1 MEVKLKSLKNQ
12 YLLSANE
19 LAEIAVTENN
29 NKSKYNEIYK
39 TIRAIERNVLEGSK
53 GRQALFYVLG
63 NPDKSDILLANVINL
78 IEADSLKDIIYL
90 NFDYRSKANVPGV
103 WEFLSGDAKWSEVK
117 LAVTKKRSYFYVP
130 PGDAKRRVK
139 FLASSRRSKMFKA
152 LANTESYEMIL
163 SRALAAGYTI
173 ENTLIQKEIDDIYI
187 FCFLD
192 TLEKGDIHLLNS
204 YLDRDKV
211 KGLFVFT

>member
-1 MEVKLKSLKNQ
+1 MLFIFLSTILVNEFTSTKIRDTWILINRLGIEPDMEVKLKSLKNQ

-103 WEFLSGDAKWSEVK
+103 GVFVG
-117 LAVTKKRSYFYVP
+117 
-130 PGDAKRRVK
+130 RR
-139 FLASSRRSKMFKA
+139 
-152 LANTESYEMIL
+152 
-163 SRALAAGYTI
+163 
-173 ENTLIQKEIDDIYI
+173 
-187 FCFLD
+187 
-192 TLEKGDIHLLNS
+192 
-204 YLDRDKV
+204 
-211 KGLFVFT
+211 